1 MNSWETVKLFGSTVL
16 PRTIHLHGLAAAGA
30 MLTCIAVALNVG
42 PFAKAPKINL
52 TVENARSE
60 AARLALEPDVTSSI
74 PEGGLEIRMPIDG
87 LQSAMGVANT
97 PESIIRPQQSLSESS
112 SPAVVELAS
121 STSRPTSPKSRSG
134 DMDEKFPPDASGS
147 VDLASLRHPD
157 DANSDLVKNA
167 TIVGVWAPNAGT
179 CSARDFREGALPAV
193 ISTDG
198 AWAGETFCM
207 FSNKKPTE
215 TGWNVVAKCSSPKER
230 WTANVRLTVKDNR
243 LTWTSRRGTQAYTR
257 CAPDVLMAAAR

>member
-52 TVENARSE
+52 TVENARGE
-60 AARLALEPDVTSSI
+60 AARLALELDVASSI
-74 PEGGLEIRMPIDG
+74 PVRDLETRMPIDG
-87 LQSAMGVANT
+87 LQSAMDVADT
-97 PESIIRPQQSLSESS
+97 PAPITRSQESSAESS
-112 SPAVVELAS
+112 SPPVVEMAS
-121 STSRPTSPKSRSG
+121 STSQPTSPKDKGG
-134 DMDEKFPPDASGS
+134 DMEESSPADTTGSADAATHRADGADS
-147 VDLASLRHPD
+147 DLA
-157 DANSDLVKNA
+157 KNA

-230 WTANVRLTVKDNR
+230 WTANVRLTVRDNR
-243 LTWTSRRGTQAYTR
+243 LTWTSRRGTQVYTR

>member
-1 MNSWETVKLFGSTVL
+1 MNSSETIKQFGSA
-16 PRTIHLHGLAAAGA
+16 PRQRLVDLHGLAAAGA

-42 PFAKAPKINL
+42 PFAKPPKIHL

-60 AARLALEPDVTSSI
+60 AAGLT
-74 PEGGLEIRMPIDG
+74 PEIGPGEFISVRNPEVRMPEDG
-87 LQSAMGVANT
+87 LHGTMDAANPPAPVA
-97 PESIIRPQQSLSESS
+97 PPAEGSSGSS
-112 SPAVVELAS
+112 SLPVFETAS
-121 STSRPTSPKSRSG
+121 STSQLISPTNRSG
-134 DMDEKFPPDASGS
+134 DMEERSPSDESGPI
-147 VDLASLRHPD
+147 DLASFRHPD
-157 DANSDLVKNA
+157 DANADLAKSA

-198 AWAGETFCM
+198 AWAGETFCT
-207 FSNKKPTE
+207 FSNKKQTE
-215 TGWNVVAKCSSPKER
+215 TGWSVVAKCSSPKAR

-257 CAPDVLMAAAR
+257 CSPDVLMAAAR